1 MRQNYSYKNPVE
13 FNNQSPSYRKNKQS
27 LRDGDDIENKYIT
40 LNKSPENGNYLNEN
54 SQKYKKN
61 KNSESQ
67 KKINNNNLSY
77 SEENSNVSESDK
89 LSSYAPSERTKSN
102 NIKYLIIF
110 F

>member
-1 MRQNYSYKNPVE
+1 MRQNLSYKNPEE
-13 FNNQSPSYRKNKQS
+13 FNNQSPPYGKNKLS
-27 LRDGDDIENKYIT
+27 LRDGDGDLVENKYIT

-61 KNSESQ
+61 TNSESQ
-67 KKINNNNLSY
+67 KKIKNNNLSY

-102 NIKYLIIF
+102 NIKY
-110 F
+110 